1 MTSRSLLLLVLVV
14 VAGVAGRQAYE
25 RGWLNALPG
34 MGGEQGETTAAA
46 GGGRQDGAASGR
58 GRRGRGGDG
67 PTPVLAAAARYEDV
81 PVSID
86 AVGTIQALNTVTV
99 RTQVDGRLL
108 SLAFKDGQDVKRGD
122 VLAHVDPATYQAQYD
137 QAVAK
142 KAQDEALLA
151 NARLDLDRYTKL
163 AASSYGSQQ
172 QADTQKS
179 LVAQYQAQVRADQG
193 AIDNAKVQL
202 DRTTITSPLE
212 GRTGIRLVDA
222 GNILRASDATGIVV
236 VAQLE
241 PIALVFN
248 LPQQYLVA
256 ANAAMARGPVQ
267 VQALDSDNATVLATG
282 TVAVIDN
289 QVDATTG
296 TVKIKANF
304 ANGDRRLWPGQF
316 VNVRVFVDTISHAV
330 VVPTAA
336 VQRGPSGAYVYVLN
350 DGDMVKLTSVVVG
363 RQDETRTVVKSGLT
377 PPARVVT
384 TGFSRL
390 TDGAQVSVT
399 TPVDAPAPDTEP
411 QKPGA
416 APAPADGD
424 QSRRQRSY
432 RQQSEATDSKR

>member
-1 MTSRSLLLLVLVV
+1 MTRRSLLLLILVA
-14 VAGVAGRQAYE
+14 VAGIASWQAYE
-25 RGWLNALPG
+25 RGWLRGLPG
-34 MGGEQGETTAAA
+34 V
-46 GGGRQDGAASGR
+46 GGGQDQAATAGDDGRRGEAPAGR
-58 GRRGRGGDG
+58 GRRGRGTDG
-67 PTPVLAAAARYEDV
+67 PIPVLAATVRREDV

-122 VLAHVDPATYQAQYD
+122 VLAHVDPVTYQAQYD

-151 NARLDLDRYTKL
+151 NARLDLERYSKL

-179 LVAQYQAQVRADQG
+179 LVAQYQAQVRSDQG
-193 AIDNAKVQL
+193 AIDNAKAQL
-202 DRTTITSPLE
+202 DRTTITSPIE

-248 LPQQYLVA
+248 LPQQYLTA
-256 ANAAMARGPVQ
+256 ANRAMGRGSVQ

-296 TVKIKANF
+296 TVKIKAIFTN
-304 ANGDRRLWPGQF
+304 AERSLWPGQF
-316 VNVRVFVDTISHAV
+316 VNVRIFVDTIAKAV

-350 DGDMVKLTSVVVG
+350 DDDTVRLANVVVG
-363 RQDETRTVVKSGLT
+363 RQDETRAVITSGLA

-390 TDGAQVSVT
+390 TDGAHVAVT
-399 TPVDAPAPDTEP
+399 VADATAP
-411 QKPGA
+411 GAA
-416 APAPADGD
+416 APAPASATANADQDGPH
-424 QSRRQRSY
+424 RPH
-432 RQQSEATDSKR
+432 RQQSEAADGKR